1 MYDVEPDMAMFG
13 KALGN
18 GYPIAAIIGKSQVME
33 AAQKSFISSTYWTER
48 VGPAAAIATIKK
60 HKRPLTITYRQQAFC
75 WRKKFRIIIFFNKY
89 FATFVPAIARKVQT
103 SKAAGKKFV
112 VG

>member
-1 MYDVEPDMAMFG
+1 LFKKTIHHRQQNYFDNSNLYLLFFSDYLFFCY
-13 KALGN
+13 LS
-18 GYPIAAIIGKSQVME
+18 I
-33 AAQKSFISSTYWTER
+33 FLT
-48 VGPAAAIATIKK
+48 TIKK